1 MFLACCGLTDF
12 FLAHFPIEIVFIVF
26 FSKRFQLKLGG
37 EPAEDI
43 ERIKQTR
50 AVLDVKVLLCVI
62 NQNRGVLDVKAG
74 TSLVY

>member
-1 MFLACCGLTDF
+1 M
-12 FLAHFPIEIVFIVF
+12 
-26 FSKRFQLKLGG
+26 KLGG